1 MELESG
7 LNFENISSLAIL
19 NSRAKFEFKLLQI
32 KFLGKGIQE
41 KLYLLLLLLLLLLL
55 ALY

>member
-41 KLYLLLLLLLLLLL
+41 KLYLLLLLLLLLL